1 MGEKLINTCLHFQKS
16 DHGYNKK
23 KYTVVQNTKHFDC
36 PAQIHMKEVVYF
48 PEFKVREKN
57 LLQNLMK
64 YILILKHVRGL
75 KRVEPKLLV
84 YSREFLGITSVIR
97 FRVSIKYSN
106 RWN

>member
-1 MGEKLINTCLHFQKS
+1 MGEKLLNTCLHFQKS
-16 DHGYNKK
+16 DHACNKK
-23 KYTVVQNTKHFDC
+23 KYTVVQTTKTFDC

-64 YILILKHVRGL
+64 YMLILKHVRGP

-84 YSREFLGITSVIR
+84 YSREFLGISSVIH
-97 FRVSIKYSN
+97 FISSFY
-106 RWN
+106 